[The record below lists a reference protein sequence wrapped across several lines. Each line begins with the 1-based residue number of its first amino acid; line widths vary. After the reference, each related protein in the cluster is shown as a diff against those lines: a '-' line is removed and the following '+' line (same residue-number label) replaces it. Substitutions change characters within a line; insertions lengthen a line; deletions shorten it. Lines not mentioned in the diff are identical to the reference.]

1 MKLREKHIISLRAQL
16 ERLPQSPDRVGQ
28 LLYSYTHYQL
38 NQDVQSRNRTVAA
51 LTELS
56 TQVVADQ
63 MTDARTLR
71 GLLLSGACLDAAI
84 ASSCHRELDEYLIN
98 QTASWVAAGTLTGWY
113 NAAIVGRYFLL
124 KKEQEHLESL
134 VSAWGEMG
142 KSSGALLPT
151 HPLRTYNEHTLLGF
165 EGVSGLLLLL
175 IDIEEAV
182 REEALREMIREGIR
196 YLLSYQN
203 EVDFSAR
210 RYAAFPQKAIPDNAL
225 AIEQLGWG
233 GSDLPQAVLLYR
245 AHALFQEEQ
254 LKGAA
259 DLVGLNTL
267 LRKGEEH
274 LLTQD
279 ESVFGGAAG
288 VAQTYAALYRL
299 SGHQA
304 YQAGYQH
311 WLKEMLIALKARSYE
326 EYADNEYDLYDGLLG
341 VYLVL
346 TSYQHSKSLEWK
358 RTILLM

>member
-1 MKLREKHIISLRAQL
+1 M
-16 ERLPQSPDRVGQ
+16 
-28 LLYSYTHYQL
+28 
-38 NQDVQSRNRTVAA
+38 
-51 LTELS
+51 
-56 TQVVADQ
+56 
-63 MTDARTLR
+63 
-71 GLLLSGACLDAAI
+71 
-84 ASSCHRELDEYLIN
+84 HRELDEYLIN

-124 KKEQEHLESL
+124 KKEHEHLKSL

-210 RYAAFPQKAIPDNAL
+210 RYAAFSQKAIPDNAL

-259 DLVGLNTL
+259 NLVGLNTL
-267 LRKGEEH
+267 LRKGKAH

-288 VAQTYAALYRL
+288 VAQTYDTLYRL

-311 WLKEMLIALKARSYE
+311 WLKEMLISLDTQFYDK
-326 EYADNEYDLYDGLLG
+326 YADKEHNLYDGLLG
-341 VYLVL
+341 IYLTL
-346 TSYQHSKSLEWK
+346 LSHQNPKNSAWK
-358 RTILLM
+358 K

>member
-1 MKLREKHIISLRAQL
+1 MHTLLE
-16 ERLPQSPDRVGQ
+16 ERLFTSEDLTGQ
-28 LLYSYTHYQL
+28 LLYSYTHYRL
-38 NQDVQSRNRTVAA
+38 NQDVQSKNRTVAA
-51 LTELS
+51 LTKLS
-56 TQVVADQ
+56 TQVVTDR

-84 ASSCHRELDEYLIN
+84 ASSCHRELMALDEYLIN
-98 QTASWVAAGTLTGWY
+98 QIASWIADCTLTGWY

-124 KKEQEHLESL
+124 KKEHEHLKSL

-182 REEALREMIREGIR
+182 RGKALREMIRAGIR

-210 RYAAFPQKAIPDNAL
+210 RYAAFPQKAISDNAS

-267 LRKGEEH
+267 LRKGKAH
-274 LLTQD
+274 LLTQN

-288 VAQTYAALYRL
+288 VAQTYATLYRL

-311 WLKEMLIALKARSYE
+311 WLKEMLISLKARSYE